1 VPEAIA
7 AKPLLILASASPRR
21 RELLAQIGVPHRVTV
36 ADIDERRQSGESVE
50 TSVQRLAREKAA
62 VVFERDGRTVGLP
75 VLAADTAVVLGDE
88 WFGKP
93 TTEAEAVVMLG
104 ALSGRTHRVLT
115 AICLHT
121 SRDVFCALSESSVR
135 FRTLGEA
142 EIRAYWRTGE
152 PRDKAG
158 GYAIQGRAAA
168 FIPELRG
175 SYSGVMG
182 LPLFETAALLRQAG
196 IA

>member
-1 VPEAIA
+1 M
-7 AKPLLILASASPRR
+7 L
-21 RELLAQIGVPHRVTV
+21 
-36 ADIDERRQSGESVE
+36 D
-50 TSVQRLAREKAA
+50 
-62 VVFERDGRTVGLP
+62 
-75 VLAADTAVVLGDE
+75 DE

-93 TTEAEAVVMLG
+93 ATEAELVTMLG
-104 ALSGRTHRVLT
+104 RLSGRTHRVLT

-121 SRDVFCALSESSVR
+121 ARAVLQSLSDSSVS
-135 FRTLGEA
+135 FRALAED

-158 GYAIQGRAAA
+158 GYAIQGRAAV
-168 FIPELRG
+168 FISALRG

-182 LPLFETAALLRQAG
+182 LPLFETATLLRQAG

>member
-1 VPEAIA
+1 
-7 AKPLLILASASPRR
+7 
-21 RELLAQIGVPHRVTV
+21 
-36 ADIDERRQSGESVE
+36 
-50 TSVQRLAREKAA
+50 
-62 VVFERDGRTVGLP
+62 
-75 VLAADTAVVLGDE
+75 VVLGDR
-88 WFGKP
+88 WFAKP
-93 TTEAEAVVMLG
+93 DSEAALVEMLG
-104 ALSGRTHRVLT
+104 TLSGREHRVLT

-121 SRDVFCALSESSVR
+121 SREVYGALSASSVR
-135 FRTLGEA
+135 FRALGEA

-168 FIPELRG
+168 FVAELRG